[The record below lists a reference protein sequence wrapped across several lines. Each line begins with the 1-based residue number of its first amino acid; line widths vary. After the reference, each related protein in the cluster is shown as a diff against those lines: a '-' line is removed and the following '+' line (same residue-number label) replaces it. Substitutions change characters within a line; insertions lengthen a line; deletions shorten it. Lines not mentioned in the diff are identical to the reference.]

1 MILYPA
7 IDLRGGRCVRL
18 RQGSFDDETVYD
30 ADPVSVARG
39 FASAGA
45 EWIHVV
51 DLDAARGQGSNR
63 DVVRAIAEAVDIPV
77 QTGGGV
83 RDLSLLNEG
92 IARVVIGSMA
102 VNDVPAVESLLRTGD
117 PQRVALG
124 LDHRDGRVAVAGWEC
139 DSDATVEQLAMHYGG
154 FRPGAFVV
162 TDISRDGMLV
172 GPDVDGL
179 RRLASTTSVPVIAS
193 GGVSSL
199 EDMVA
204 LRETGVAGV
213 IVGKALY
220 EGRFTVE
227 EALTTCAQ

>member
-30 ADPVSVARG
+30 EDPVAVARG
-39 FASAGA
+39 FVEAGA
-45 EWIHVV
+45 QWIHVV

-63 DVVRAIAEAVDIPV
+63 DAVRAIGQAVEVPV

-83 RDLSLLNEG
+83 RDLSLLGEG

-102 VNDVPAVESLLRTGD
+102 VNDRTATEVLLRDGGD
-117 PQRVALG
+117 RVAIG
-124 LDHRDGRVAVAGWEC
+124 VDHREGRVATAGWEHM
-139 DSDATVEQLAMHYGG
+139 SEARVEDVIAHYEPYG
-154 FRPGAFVV
+154 PGVFII
-162 TDISRDGMLV
+162 TDISRDGMLT
-172 GPDVDGL
+172 GPDLEGL
-179 RRLASTTSVPVIAS
+179 HAAAMQTPTPVVAS

-199 EDMVA
+199 DDLRA
-204 LRETGVAGV
+204 LRGNGVAGV

-227 EALTTCAQ
+227 EALSACGR